1 MADRP
6 LFLTNFGAIDV
17 GGDPPREFYPLESP
31 PLNAFRLLESPSF

>member
-6 LFLTNFGAIDV
+6 LFTNFGAIDV
-17 GGDPPREFYPLESP
+17 VAILRENFYPLESP